1 MACNGISGDAAL
13 SILPTGSQDM
23 PHFTTSDGF
32 SIAWYDLG
40 TGADDPPILL
50 QHGYSA
56 TTSSEW
62 LECGIAAA
70 LAGLGRR
77 VIGVDAL
84 GHGGSSHPHDP
95 VVYGERRMAR
105 DIAELVTSLG
115 IESYDLVGYSM
126 GAVVAAI
133 AGSTDNRIRRLV
145 LGGVGEA
152 VPLLGGVDT
161 RELDNLAMAAAL
173 ETEYEAGLAPG
184 WAWLRQFAAQVG
196 NDRLALAAQA
206 RSINANPIALDQI
219 TATTMVLAGD
229 ADPLAIRPEVLAAA
243 IPGAVL
249 ALVPGD
255 HTSSRLGPA
264 FTAELV
270 AFLR

>member
-1 MACNGISGDAAL
+1 
-13 SILPTGSQDM
+13 M

-32 SIAWYDLG
+32 SIAWYELG
-40 TGADDPPILL
+40 TGVDDPPIVL
-50 QHGYSA
+50 QHGFSA
-56 TTSSEW
+56 TTDSEW
-62 LECGIAAA
+62 RECGIAAA

-105 DIAELVTSLG
+105 DIGELVSRLG

-133 AGSTDNRIRRLV
+133 AGSTDSRIRRLV

-161 RELDNLAMAAAL
+161 RELKNLDLAAAL
-173 ETEYEAGLAPG
+173 EAETEAGLAPG
-184 WAWLRQFAAQVG
+184 WVEYRRWIARVG

-206 RSINANPIALDQI
+206 RSVNATPIALAQI
-219 TATTMVLAGD
+219 TAKTLVLAGD
-229 ADPLAIRPEVLAAA
+229 ADPLAIRPEALAAA
-243 IPGAVL
+243 IPGATL
-249 ALVPGD
+249 TLVPGD
-255 HTSSRLGPA
+255 HTSARLGPA
-264 FTAELV
+264 FTAALV
-270 AFLR
+270 DFLA

>member
-1 MACNGISGDAAL
+1 
-13 SILPTGSQDM
+13 M

-40 TGADDPPILL
+40 AGNDQPPILL

-56 TTSSEW
+56 TTKSEW
-62 LECGIAAA
+62 VDCGIAAQ

-77 VIGVDAL
+77 VIAVDAL

-95 VVYGERRMAR
+95 HHYGERRMAR
-105 DIAELVTSLG
+105 DIAGLVTSLG
-115 IESYDLVGYSM
+115 IEAYDLVGYSM
-126 GAVVAAI
+126 GAVIAAI
-133 AGSTDNRIRRLV
+133 AGSTDRRIRGLV

-173 ETEYEAGLAPG
+173 EAESDEGLAPG
-184 WAWLRQFAAQVG
+184 WIGLRRFADKQG

-206 RSINANPIALDQI
+206 RAINATPIALGEI
-219 TATTMVLAGD
+219 TAKTMVLAGD
-229 ADPLAIRPEVLAAA
+229 ADPLAIRPEALAAA
-243 IPGAVL
+243 IPGATL
-249 ALVPGD
+249 TLVPGD

-264 FTAELV
+264 FTEALLD
-270 AFLR
+270 FLR